1 MLYSATEKES
11 LTCPTEVTSPVLVR
25 GRWLIPGG
33 DSLADAVADGAVVV
47 GDGVVREVGPWVE
60 LRERHPDAETL
71 GSAQHAV
78 LPGLINAHHH
88 SSGLSGVQQGISD
101 LPLESWLLTLARR
114 RRVDPYLATILTSAR
129 LLRAGVTSVVDVYS
143 AHGTPDDVA
152 TAARQAISAYDEAGV
167 RVAFAMGMTE
177 QSHLVWGDDERFL
190 TELPRD
196 LRRLAQRLVPQETD
210 LGGEDYF
217 SIFDELRSEIQ
228 NRSRISLWFAPP
240 GPQWCSDATWVRIAE
255 AAERYDTR
263 IQTHLLESIF
273 EKQFGARAYG
283 RPTVLHLQE
292 LGVLGPRISFAHGVW
307 LTEPEIEALAASG
320 ASVSHNPSSNL
331 RLRAGI
337 APLMAMLSRG
347 LNVGLGLDA
356 NALNDDDDMLTEMRM
371 ALRLH
376 RSPRPDDVAPTP
388 ADVFGMATW
397 RGARLL
403 GDTRLGRIAP
413 GYAADLV
420 LLRLDN
426 VTWPWIAPESD
437 PLELLVCRASSRD
450 VDTVL
455 VDGEV
460 VLRDGSTTR
469 FDAAA
474 AGRELHAAL
483 SATAFPEDEAAL
495 VARLLPAVEAYYRSW
510 ELDEHDPFITYNSRC

>member
-1 MLYSATEKES
+1 VHSGGGTAERYG
-11 LTCPTEVTSPVLVR
+11 VR
-25 GRWLIPGG
+25 
-33 DSLADAVADGAVVV
+33 V
-47 GDGVVREVGPWVE
+47 
-60 LRERHPDAETL
+60 H
-71 GSAQHAV
+71 
-78 LPGLINAHHH
+78 
-88 SSGLSGVQQGISD
+88 
-101 LPLESWLLTLARR
+101 
-114 RRVDPYLATILTSAR
+114 
-129 LLRAGVTSVVDVYS
+129 RALK
-143 AHGTPDDVA
+143 
-152 TAARQAISAYDEAGV
+152 AYEEAGI
-167 RVAFAMGMTE
+167 RVAFAAGIRTE
-177 QSHLVWGDDERFL
+177 SLLVAGKGQDAKFLASLPGDLGAEAER
-190 TELPRD
+190 ELPAPGD
-196 LRRLAQRLVPQETD
+196 I
-210 LGGEDYF
+210 GEDDYF
-217 SIFDELRSEIQ
+217 ALMDEVFRDH
-228 NRSRISLWFAPP
+228 RDHPRIDIWFAPP

-292 LGVLGPRISFAHGVW
+292 LGVLSPRISFAHGVW

-376 RSPRPDDVAPTP
+376 RSPQPEDVAPTP

-397 RGARLL
+397 RGARLV

-460 VLRDGSTTR
+460 VLRDGNTTR

-483 SATAFPEDEAAL
+483 SATAFPEVEATL
-495 VARLLPAVEAYYRSW
+495 VARLLPAVEAHYRSW